1 MSRLF
6 WRDGGSDRTRWKV
19 GFCVKLSQNT
29 NAIPVAA
36 EIAASNVT
44 PYGGSYARGT
54 DDTLAYGD
62 DDI

>member
-1 MSRLF
+1 M
-6 WRDGGSDRTRWKV
+6 

-44 PYGGSYARGT
+44 PYGGRIYGGSYARGT